1 MKAGFL
7 AVAAAIASGVS
18 AKGHHHGRHNHEAFH
33 LERGLYSTGSP
44 ETCGCTTIYTTIY
57 GEATRMSNSCPNMM

>member
-18 AKGHHHGRHNHEAFH
+18 AKAITTVVHNHEAFH
-33 LERGLYSTGSP
+33 LERGLYSTGVP

-57 GEATRMSNSCPNMM
+57 GEATRTSNRCPNMM